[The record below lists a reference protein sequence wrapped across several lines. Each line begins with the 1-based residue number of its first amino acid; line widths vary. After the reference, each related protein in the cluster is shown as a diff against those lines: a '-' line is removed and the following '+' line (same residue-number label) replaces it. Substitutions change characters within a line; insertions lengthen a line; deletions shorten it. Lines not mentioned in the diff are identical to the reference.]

1 MQLSLIPTIFMFY
14 GILSIAYSATL
25 LFYFSKQKNRA
36 IENCAIGAF
45 LLGSAAILTIFRVE
59 IPTLISYVGANA
71 LAFLAYRYFNYS
83 LINLLGE
90 QPDLKPSF
98 LGNLTVFSVYGAVL
112 YMIGLLLNPG
122 YQTIFVCLAIVYIT
136 TQGGFL
142 SLKVYQKNQID
153 LIKVY
158 GVLFFLTAALWG
170 GRIILVMLDI
180 ATVAFD
186 SNLFNTIIFIAIFL
200 SAIFRYM
207 IFPIFLLKI
216 AENEKEKLLIDS
228 LVWANKTAATGAL
241 SASIAHELNQP
252 LGAVQINSEFMK
264 LQLSS
269 GPLDEALLKDLA
281 EKIVSDNLRAGS
293 IIQSL
298 RSIFNEDNPT
308 ANLIDLGDIVQS
320 VLQITSPEL
329 SSRHINVKL
338 HLSAPTIAH
347 VNAPEIQQVIL
358 NILNNAI
365 QALSTSPQTHKEITI
380 ETSRQAEN
388 VFFTIADNG
397 PGISQERQSQLF
409 ELTASGK
416 RSGMGLGLW
425 LCKQIVTRNGGTIM
439 HQDIPTGGTR
449 FLIQLPGGNP
459 SN

>member
-1 MQLSLIPTIFMFY
+1 M
-14 GILSIAYSATL
+14 
-25 LFYFSKQKNRA
+25 R
-36 IENCAIGAF
+36 
-45 LLGSAAILTIFRVE
+45 
-59 IPTLISYVGANA
+59 
-71 LAFLAYRYFNYS
+71 
-83 LINLLGE
+83 
-90 QPDLKPSF
+90 
-98 LGNLTVFSVYGAVL
+98 
-112 YMIGLLLNPG
+112 
-122 YQTIFVCLAIVYIT
+122 
-136 TQGGFL
+136 
-142 SLKVYQKNQID
+142 
-153 LIKVY
+153 
-158 GVLFFLTAALWG
+158 
-170 GRIILVMLDI
+170 
-180 ATVAFD
+180 
-186 SNLFNTIIFIAIFL
+186 
-200 SAIFRYM
+200 
-207 IFPIFLLKI
+207 
-216 AENEKEKLLIDS
+216 
-228 LVWANKTAATGAL
+228 
-241 SASIAHELNQP
+241 
-252 LGAVQINSEFMK
+252 

-320 VLQITSPEL
+320 VLQITAPEL

-449 FLIQLPGGNP
+449 FLIQLPAGNP

>member
-1 MQLSLIPTIFMFY
+1 MTLSLIPAIFIFY
-14 GILSIAYSATL
+14 GILSIAYAFTL

-36 IENCAIGAF
+36 IENCALGAF
-45 LLGSAAILTIFRVE
+45 LLGSAAIITVFRTE

-83 LINLLGE
+83 LINLIGE
-90 QPDLKPSF
+90 QPNLKPSF
-98 LGNLTVFSVYGAVL
+98 LRNLSVFVIYSIAL
-112 YMIGLLLNPG
+112 YTIGILLNPG

-136 TQGGFL
+136 SESGFL
-142 SLKVYQKNQID
+142 SLKVYKKNKID
-153 LIKVY
+153 LIKIY
-158 GVLFFLTAALWG
+158 GILFFCTSALWG
-170 GRIILVMLDI
+170 ARIILVVLDI

-186 SNLFNTIIFIAIFL
+186 SNLINTIIFIAIFL
-200 SAIFRYM
+200 LAIFRYM

-264 LQLSS
+264 LQLSN
-269 GPLDEALLKDLA
+269 GRLDEDLLKDLA
-281 EKIVSDNLRAGS
+281 EKIVADNLRAGS

-298 RSIFNEDNPT
+298 RSIFNEENPT

-320 VLQITSPEL
+320 VLQITTPEL
-329 SSRHINVKL
+329 SRRNINVKL
-338 HLSAPTIAH
+338 HLDSQTIAR

-358 NILNNAI
+358 NVLNNAI
-365 QALSTSPQTHKEITI
+365 QALSSIERDNKEITI
-380 ETSRQAEN
+380 ETSRVPN
-388 VFFTIADNG
+388 FVCLSISDNG
-397 PGISQERQSQLF
+397 PGISKERQANIF
-409 ELTASGK
+409 ELTSSGK

-425 LCKQIVTRNGGTIM
+425 LCKQIVTRNGGTIS
-439 HQDIPTGGTR
+439 HHALSSGGTR
-449 FLIQLPGGNP
+449 FLIQLPGEA
-459 SN
+459 SL

>member
-1 MQLSLIPTIFMFY
+1 M
-14 GILSIAYSATL
+14 
-25 LFYFSKQKNRA
+25 
-36 IENCAIGAF
+36 GAF

-59 IPTLISYVGANA
+59 IHTLISYIGANA

-83 LINLLGE
+83 LINLIGE
-90 QPDLKPSF
+90 QPDLKPTF
-98 LGNLTVFSVYGAVL
+98 LGNLTVFSVYATVL
-112 YMIGLLLNPG
+112 YTIGLLFNPG
-122 YQTIFVCLAIVYIT
+122 YQTIFVCLAIVYIS
-136 TQGGFL
+136 TQAGFL
-142 SLKVYQKNQID
+142 SLKIYQKNQID

-158 GVLFFLTAALWG
+158 GILFFFTAALWG
-170 GRIILVMLDI
+170 ARIILVMLDI

-186 SNLFNTIIFIAIFL
+186 ANLFNTIIFIAIFL

-269 GPLDEALLKDLA
+269 GPLDEELLKDLA

-298 RSIFNEDNPT
+298 RSIFNEENPT

-320 VLQITSPEL
+320 VLQITTPEL
-329 SSRHINVKL
+329 SRRHINVKL
-338 HLSAPTIAH
+338 HLASQTITH

-358 NILNNAI
+358 NVLNNAI
-365 QALSTSPQTHKEITI
+365 QALTTSQQTHKEITI
-380 ETSRQAEN
+380 ETSRQEKN
-388 VFFTIADNG
+388 VCFIIADNG

-425 LCKQIVTRNGGTIM
+425 LCKQIVQRNGGTIS
-439 HQDIPTGGTR
+439 HQDIPSGGTR
-449 FLIQLPGGNP
+449 FLIQLPGGEP
-459 SN
+459 ST

>member
-45 LLGSAAILTIFRVE
+45 MLGFAAILTIFRVE
-59 IPTLISYVGANA
+59 IHTLISYVGANA

-83 LINLLGE
+83 LINLLGN

-98 LGNLTVFSVYGAVL
+98 LRNLIVFSVYAAVL
-112 YMIGLLLNPG
+112 YTIGVLFNPG

-136 TQGGFL
+136 AQGGFL

-158 GVLFFLTAALWG
+158 GILFFITAALWG
-170 GRIILVMLDI
+170 ARIILVVLDI

-186 SNLFNTIIFIAIFL
+186 ANLFNTIIFIAIFL
-200 SAIFRYM
+200 LAIFRYM

-264 LQLSS
+264 LQLSN

-281 EKIVSDNLRAGS
+281 QKIISDNLRAGS

-298 RSIFNEDNPT
+298 RSIFNEENPT

-320 VLQITSPEL
+320 VLQITTPEL
-329 SSRHINVKL
+329 SRRQINVKL
-338 HLSAPTIAH
+338 HLASQTIAH

-358 NILNNAI
+358 NVLNNAI
-365 QALSTSPQTHKEITI
+365 QALSTSQQTHKEITI

-388 VFFTIADNG
+388 VCFTIADNG

-409 ELTASGK
+409 ELTASEK
-416 RSGMGLGLW
+416 RSGMGIGLW
-425 LCKQIVTRNGGTIM
+425 LCKQIVQRNGGMIS
-439 HQDIPTGGTR
+439 HQDIASGGTR
-449 FLIQLPGGNP
+449 FLIQLPGREP
-459 SN
+459 ST